1 MRGLADPLEIP
12 ALLGGLICRFDIST
26 SNGLWIWVNHF
37 PPTANDSHGLIF
49 LQRGGQKL
57 SNWSQSHTLT
67 IYSTFFIPLTVGY
80 Y

>member
-49 LQRGGQKL
+49 FYNGVVR
-57 SNWSQSHTLT
+57 S
-67 IYSTFFIPLTVGY
+67 
-80 Y
+80 